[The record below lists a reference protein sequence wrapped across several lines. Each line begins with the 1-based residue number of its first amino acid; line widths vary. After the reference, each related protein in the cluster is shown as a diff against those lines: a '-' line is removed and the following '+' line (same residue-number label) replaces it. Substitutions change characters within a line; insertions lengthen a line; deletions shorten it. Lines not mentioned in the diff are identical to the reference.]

1 VFGALFGSKQKKKT
15 QFKLQPRQEVE
26 VELQVGNGAYE
37 AYFVQV
43 QEVHKKRVVLQIPGS
58 ERKPMRV
65 GDGQAVTISCLVDDT
80 LLSYQGFVMG
90 ARDRDFDV
98 NYPPKDKDV
107 EEIAFP
113 PRDDD
118 FKIQVSISVEF
129 RAMSTAHTQVAK
141 THSVTKNGLFL
152 TTNLPIPK
160 ATQLLMDVE
169 IPNGQEINTKGKAL
183 SSVEDNSSGRRQF
196 ITEVEFDADITEK
209 DRAALI
215 RYAMFFKA
223 RQDRAEK
230 RAQEGVS

>member
-1 VFGALFGSKQKKKT
+1 VFGFFAGSKQKKT

-26 VELQVGNGAYE
+26 VELQVGNGVYE

-65 GDGQAVTISCLVDDT
+65 GDGQAVTISTLIDDN

-107 EEIAFP
+107 VDCTFP

-118 FKIQVSISVEF
+118 FRIEVNISVEF

-141 THSVTKNGLFL
+141 THSVTRNGLFL
-152 TTNLPIPK
+152 LTNLPIPK
-160 ATQLLMDVE
+160 ATSLLMEVE
-169 IPNGQEINTKGKAL
+169 IPNGSEINTKGKAL
-183 SSVEDNSSGRRQF
+183 SSVEDSSSGRRQY

-215 RYAMFFKA
+215 RYAMFFKS
-223 RQDRAEK
+223 RQDRADK
-230 RAQEGVS
+230 RAAEGTG

>member
-1 VFGALFGSKQKKKT
+1 MFGGLFGGKPKKA

-26 VELQVGNGAYE
+26 VEMQVGNNGAYE

-65 GDGQAVTISCLVDDT
+65 GDGQEVTVSTLIDDNLV
-80 LLSYQGFVMG
+80 SYKGFVMG

-98 NYPPKDKDV
+98 MYPPKEKDV
-107 EEIAFP
+107 EETSFP
-113 PRDDD
+113 PRNDD
-118 FKIQVSISVEF
+118 FKIEVNISVEF

-141 THSVTKNGLFL
+141 THSVTNNGLFL
-152 TTNLPIPK
+152 ITNLPIPK
-160 ATQLLMDVE
+160 ATQLLMEVE
-169 IPNGQEINTKGKAL
+169 IPNGSEIQSKGRAL
-183 SSVEDNSSGRRQF
+183 SSVEDTSSGRRQY
-196 ITEVEFDADITEK
+196 ITEVEFDSDITEK

-223 RQDRAEK
+223 RQNRAEK
-230 RAQEGVS
+230 RLAEGG

>member
-1 VFGALFGSKQKKKT
+1 VFGFLTGGSKKKS

-26 VELQVGNGAYE
+26 IELQVGNGVYE

-43 QEVHKKRVVLQIPGS
+43 QEVHKKRVVLQVPGS
-58 ERKPMRV
+58 DRKPVRV
-65 GDGQAVTISCLVDDT
+65 GDGQAVTISTLMDDN

-98 NYPPKDKDV
+98 NFPPKDF

-118 FKIQVSISVEF
+118 FKIEVNIPVEF

-141 THSVTKNGLFL
+141 THSVTRNGLFL
-152 TTNLPIPK
+152 ITNLPIPK
-160 ATQLLMDVE
+160 ATQLLMEVE

-183 SSVEDNSSGRRQF
+183 TSLEDSSTGRRQF

-215 RYAMFFKA
+215 RYAMFFKQ
-223 RQDRAEK
+223 RQARAEK
-230 RAQEGVS
+230 RLAEGG

>member
-1 VFGALFGSKQKKKT
+1 VFGSLFGGKPKKA

-26 VELQVGNGAYE
+26 VEMPVGNGAYE

-58 ERKPMRV
+58 ERKPM
-65 GDGQAVTISCLVDDT
+65 
-80 LLSYQGFVMG
+80 G

-98 NYPPKDKDV
+98 NYPPKEKDV
-107 EEIAFP
+107 DEVNFP

-118 FKIQVSISVEF
+118 FKIEVNISVEF

-141 THSVTKNGLFL
+141 THSVTNNGLFL
-152 TTNLPIPK
+152 ITNLPIPK
-160 ATQLLMDVE
+160 ATQLLMEVE
-169 IPNGQEINTKGKAL
+169 IPNGSEINTKGKAI
-183 SSVEDNSSGRRQF
+183 SSVEDSSSGRRQY
-196 ITEVEFDADITEK
+196 ITEVEFDADISDK

-223 RQDRAEK
+223 RQNRAEK
-230 RAQEGVS
+230 RLAEGG